1 MGTERKPWKIS
12 PGDPSRP
19 GVTGRENR
27 YNFAVDTGS
36 GEPLE
41 LLFYKN
47 GSEEQRI
54 LLDETYRTG
63 SRYAVL
69 VEKTGLYQYEY
80 RYRQGETTFTDPA
93 ARLVK
98 GEPHFGEKAEEKAE
112 IAAKVLRGYPVTPL
126 AEPVSY
132 ENMVIY
138 KVHPRGYTMQKTSGV
153 RAKGTFQGLAEK
165 IPYWKELGITSLS

>member
-19 GVTGRENR
+19 GVTGRGNR

-54 LLDETYRTG
+54 LLDETYRTAAG
-63 SRYAVL
+63 MRCWSKNRDCTSMS
-69 VEKTGLYQYEY
+69 TGIGRE
-80 RYRQGETTFTDPA
+80 RQHLPILQQD
-93 ARLVK
+93 
-98 GEPHFGEKAEEKAE
+98 
-112 IAAKVLRGYPVTPL
+112 
-126 AEPVSY
+126 
-132 ENMVIY
+132 
-138 KVHPRGYTMQKTSGV
+138 
-153 RAKGTFQGLAEK
+153 
-165 IPYWKELGITSLS
+165 W